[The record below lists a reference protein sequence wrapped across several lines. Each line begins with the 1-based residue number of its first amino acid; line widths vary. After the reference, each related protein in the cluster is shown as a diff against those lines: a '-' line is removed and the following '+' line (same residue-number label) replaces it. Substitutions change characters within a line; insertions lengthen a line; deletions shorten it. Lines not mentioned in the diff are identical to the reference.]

1 MTVRTVHEMEL
12 ACDSPVLTEHP
23 DHPLQLTEL
32 TLSQTYYPLGF
43 PLEVLTNSQVILEMN
58 DKLWGNFTL
67 QHDTPLMRSYFHVT
81 QGGPAECPPAPT
93 FQYVAPHFVNIAD
106 SQHYIISDLAH
117 SETVTSITESSLQHR
132 LYIEYFFL
140 LAPLTTIPAKAVH
153 AACVAWNGRGI
164 LLCGDSGAGKST
176 LSYGCARSGW
186 EYISDDGSFVL
197 DEKEPIVTGNSHL
210 VRLRPSAAELFP
222 EIQGIDQTPRAAG
235 KPSIEIS
242 THRLQRIM
250 RRQRVRVDFIVFL
263 KRGSA
268 SPARLVPYRKDVAR
282 LYIREGVYGSN
293 EIRDRQF
300 AAVER
305 LLAADVFELQ
315 YSDLGS
321 AIERLRRL
329 VEDSR

>member
-1 MTVRTVHEMEL
+1 MEL
-12 ACDSPVLTEHP
+12 ACDSPVLTKYP

-32 TLSQTYYPLGF
+32 TLSKTYYPLGF
-43 PLEVLTNSQVILEMN
+43 PLEVLTNSQVIVEMN
-58 DKLWGNFTL
+58 DKLWGHFTH
-67 QHDTPLMRSYFHVT
+67 QHDTPPMRSYVHVT
-81 QGGPAECPPAPT
+81 QGGPAECPPALA
-93 FQYVAPHFVNIAD
+93 FQYVAPHCVNIAD
-106 SQHYIISDLAH
+106 PQHYIISDLAH
-117 SETVTSITESSLQHR
+117 SETVTSITEASLQHR

-140 LAPLTTIPAKAVH
+140 MAPLTTIPAKAVH
-153 AACVAWNGRGI
+153 AGCVAWNGRGV

-197 DEKEPIVTGNSHL
+197 DEEEPIVTGNSHS

-222 EIQGIDQTPRAAG
+222 EIQGMDQTPRAAG

-242 THRLQRIM
+242 THRLPRII

-263 KRGSA
+263 KRGST
-268 SPARLVPYRKDVAR
+268 SPARLEPYRKDVAR
-282 LYIREGVYGSN
+282 LYMREGVYGN
-293 EIRDRQF
+293 AEIRERQF

-305 LLAADVFELQ
+305 LLAADVLELH

-329 VEDSR
+329 VEDGR